1 MHVCPVAAAPATD
14 TDGWLFR
21 YAVSNTQ
28 PRPES
33 YREDY
38 ITANNESYYAASGII
53 YPPTHA
59 LNESERATLY
69 ANLAT
74 GAESGWDYTSRW
86 IANPRDAVDD
96 VYFPLRSLNTANIVG
111 VDLNSILYANEQTI
125 AGYLEAAGNR
135 TGAADYAARAER
147 RAAAM
152 YALMW
157 NADEFA
163 YFDYNLTSAA
173 QNVYVPAA
181 DAADG
186 RRQVFFHA
194 AQLFPF
200 WLGAAPAHLKE
211 NPLAVR
217 RAYRR
222 VDALL
227 TEKAGAVA
235 ATDLETGQQWD
246 EPNVWPPLMH
256 ALMEGL
262 LRTPPTFGA
271 DDPDYAATQSLALRL
286 GQRYLDSTFCSW
298 RATGGATSETP
309 RLEGL
314 GPQDVGVMFEKYGDN
329 ATNAVGSGGEY
340 EVVEGFG
347 WTNGVLIWTVDTFG
361 ARLRR
366 PDCGNITAAHTH
378 AAPAKARRAVELH
391 PFDAQWTKKFG
402 RRSVPDS

>member
-1 MHVCPVAAAPATD
+1 M
-14 TDGWLFR
+14 
-21 YAVSNTQ
+21 SNTQ

-33 YREDY
+33 FREDY
-38 ITANNESYYAASGII
+38 VTANNESYYATSGII
-53 YPPTHA
+53 YPATHA

-111 VDLNSILYANEQTI
+111 VDLNSIMYANEKTI
-125 AGYLEAAGNR
+125 ADYLGAAGNH
-135 TGAADYAARAER
+135 TGAAYYAKKAEQ

-157 NADEFA
+157 NPGEFA
-163 YFDYNLTSAA
+163 YFDYNLTSGS
-173 QNVYVPAA
+173 QNVYVPVDFDSTRQAKEGA
-181 DAADG
+181 PDG
-186 RRQVFFHA
+186 QQVVFHA
-194 AQLFPF
+194 AQFFPF
-200 WLGAAPAHLKE
+200 WLGAAPAHLKS

-217 RAYRR
+217 RAFQR

-227 TEKAGAVA
+227 AEKAGAIP
-235 ATDLETGQQWD
+235 ATDLTTGQQWD
-246 EPNVWPPLMH
+246 QPNVWPPLMH

-262 LRTPPTFGA
+262 LQTPATFGA
-271 DDPDYAATQSLALRL
+271 DDPDYVATQSLALRL

-309 RLEGL
+309 QLEGL
-314 GPQDVGVMFEKYGDN
+314 KASDVGIMFEKYGDN

-347 WTNGVLIWTVDTFG
+347 WTNGVLIWTVDTFN
-361 ARLRR
+361 AQLQR
-366 PDCGNITAAHTH
+366 PDCGNITAAHT
-378 AAPAKARRAVELH
+378 APAKARRAVGPRAVELH

-402 RRSVPDS
+402 RRSAPAS